1 MVLLLIN
8 YPIRASRQAL
18 LLRAVLSRQKQTKQ
32 YQRKKKKKILSKE
45 PSECFKKKSDSK
57 MSGSIGWLWSRG
69 GMGRA
74 AETPA
79 SYRDVV
85 CLDAL
90 K

>member
-32 YQRKKKKKILSKE
+32 YQRKKKKILSKE

>member
-32 YQRKKKKKILSKE
+32 YQRKKKKDFVQGALGV
-45 PSECFKKKSDSK
+45 FKKKSDSK